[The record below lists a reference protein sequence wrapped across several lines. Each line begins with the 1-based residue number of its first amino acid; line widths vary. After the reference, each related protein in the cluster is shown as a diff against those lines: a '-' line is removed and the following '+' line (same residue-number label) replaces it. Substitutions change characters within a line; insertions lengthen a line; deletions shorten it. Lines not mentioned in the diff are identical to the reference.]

1 MCRRFLPIPDNVE
14 DRRRE
19 PMHFTLQGWK
29 DLCARDRAQAGKI
42 LGSHVLILSAHD
54 EYMKEKAA
62 SHPGANYFNMDEA
75 AFQTLLAENNI
86 DAAMSYQATS
96 EFFFFELSLS
106 LISTDT
112 QSGLR
117 ERNAATDGEGMLRQA
132 TLWRVLN
139 PGAFV
144 NFLDIS
150 RGNDHDYPK
159 EIEYVTF
166 RCIRGFIQSY
176 PFFPVPSYTS
186 KLLVDTGMIQS

>member
-1 MCRRFLPIPDNVE
+1 MITELMCGWFLPIPNNVE

-29 DLCARDRAQAGKI
+29 GLCAKDPAQAGKI
-42 LGSHVLILSAHD
+42 LGSHVLILSAHN

-96 EFFFFELSLS
+96 EFFDSSLS

-117 ERNAATDGEGMLRQA
+117 ERNVATDGEGMLRQA
-132 TLWRVLN
+132 TLWIVLN

-150 RGNDHDYPK
+150 RRNDHDYPK
-159 EIEYVTF
+159 EIEYVTV

-176 PFFPVPSYTS
+176 PFF
-186 KLLVDTGMIQS
+186 QSLRTHQSCL